1 MEKPSE
7 KLFPNLQE
15 DEQDMEMKPVV
26 LGPPAYG
33 SPDPATSGGGLV
45 AIEDHPLEIPED
57 YGAEA
62 VAAGAVKGAGADSGD
77 GKPADSGDGKPAKS
91 ATRDEWDAYAQ
102 SMGVDPDDYSSKD
115 DLIEALS

>member
-77 GKPADSGDGKPAKS
+77 GKPAKS